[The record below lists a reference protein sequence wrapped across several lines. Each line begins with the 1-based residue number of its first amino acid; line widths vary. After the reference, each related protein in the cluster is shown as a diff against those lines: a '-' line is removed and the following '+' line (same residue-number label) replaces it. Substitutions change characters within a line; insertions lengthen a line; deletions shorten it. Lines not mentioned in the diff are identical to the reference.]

1 MYEKSNLSPPK
12 FLINPWNEETIS
24 KSLSD
29 MDISVFNKRK
39 RALLEPMEP
48 YLSNKRALK
57 DDILKEVIEIEPG
70 LWKSSGAGLIENED
84 MVNFIFS
91 PGSIYG
97 PSKIISRIE
106 KQFKGKANGFRRLSG
121 IKQAARAKYV
131 KEIERKFDDETG
143 LFEFGRDPF
152 GKRIINIPSFKSS
165 SSLILTEIEEV
176 QCEEDAKFSLF
187 ANDILECHS
196 QEK

>member
-1 MYEKSNLSPPK
+1 
-12 FLINPWNEETIS
+12 
-24 KSLSD
+24 

-39 RALLEPMEP
+39 RVLLEPTEP
-48 YLSNKRALK
+48 IMSNKRAFK
-57 DDILKEVIEIEPG
+57 DDILKKVFEIELG

-84 MVNFIFS
+84 VVNFIFS
-91 PGSIYG
+91 SGSSDG
-97 PSKIISRIE
+97 PSKIISKIE
-106 KQFKGKANGFRRLSG
+106 KQFKGKANGSRRLSA

-143 LFEFGRDPF
+143 LIEFGRDPF
-152 GKRIINIPSFKSS
+152 GKRIINIPTFKSFP
-165 SSLILTEIEEV
+165 SLTLTEIEEF

-187 ANDILECHS
+187 ANDILKCHS